1 MNPFEVISL
10 GPVGVILPP
19 DITVDVPDV
28 VDLCFNPAMLW
39 VEVVVVL
46 APLQQFMVL
55 LAVDAV
61 SVQSELVPRD

>member
-19 DITVDVPDV
+19 DITIDVPEV

-46 APLQQFMVL
+46 APLQQLVVL
-55 LAVDAV
+55 LAVDP
-61 SVQSELVPRD
+61 VPV